1 MELTQKQIEQIK
13 EMYPSGTKV
22 ECIRMD
28 DPYHAIPSG
37 MMGIVDHV
45 DDGILFLASTELW
58 GHLPQI
64 RLLGKTLRPW
74 CFIYDIKAK
83 K

>member
-13 EMYPSGTKV
+13 EIYPSGTKV

-45 DDGILFLASTELW
+45 DDTGTYAM
-58 GHLPQI
+58 G
-64 RLLGKTLRPW
+64 
-74 CFIYDIKAK
+74 
-83 K
+83 

>member
-13 EMYPSGTKV
+13 EIYPSGTKV

-45 DDGILFLASTELW
+45 DDMQWANGSSLGLIPGEDLFR
-58 GHLPQI
+58 I
-64 RLLGKTLRPW
+64 
-74 CFIYDIKAK
+74 IKSPIK
-83 K
+83 KKGLER

>member
-13 EMYPSGTKV
+13 ETYPSGTKV

-37 MMGIVDHV
+37 MMGIVDYV
-45 DDGILFLASTELW
+45 DDTGTIHMQWANGSSLGLIPGEDLFR
-58 GHLPQI
+58 I
-64 RLLGKTLRPW
+64 
-74 CFIYDIKAK
+74 IKSPIK
-83 K
+83 KKGLER

>member
-13 EMYPSGTKV
+13 EIYPSGTKV

-28 DPYHAIPSG
+28 DPYYAIPSG

-45 DDGILFLASTELW
+45 DDTGTIHMQWANGSSPVSYT
-58 GHLPQI
+58 HL
-64 RLLGKTLRPW
+64 TLPTSVLMCRSRWSP
-74 CFIYDIKAK
+74 YH
-83 K
+83 